1 MTVRVLGDRYELVR
15 FVGRGGM
22 GEVWEGRDRVI
33 ERRVAIKLLPPH
45 HGTAASAELFFR
57 EARTAGG
64 LNHRG
69 VVTVHDV
76 GRDRDDGTLFLVME
90 FVVGQ
95 DLAAVLRQDGPPPV
109 PVAADWGAQTAAALA
124 AAHDAGIVHRDLKP
138 ANLMLTA
145 GGDVK
150 VLDFGIAR
158 FMAATDKSSK
168 VMGTLAYMAPERF
181 REHGGDARTDL
192 YALGC
197 VLYELLTGAPPFQ
210 ASDPVAMMAAHV
222 QQAPDAPSTLRPGIP
237 AAVDD
242 LVVRLLAKDPAD
254 RPASAAEVHDAL
266 RTPTATA
273 GALPTPAAAVASPN
287 PTSADPAPA
296 SPPPPAPVTD
306 PDPAPDP
313 HQLPTQTAT
322 PPRPGHPPAAG
333 PEPARPQ
340 SLGRRRALRLAVGAA
355 LVAGAGT
362 GLALLPWGDG
372 QDPSTA
378 AGGTG
383 GGGDAPATA
392 RTGVRPWHVDVPMI
406 IPPGPVLSQGVL
418 YLMDGPTIHAVDART
433 GTQRAALTVQ
443 NSPLG
448 SGWLA
453 AAGGT
458 LFAVGAKGRLYA
470 LNGADGRTV
479 WTFAAGN
486 DIGCDPT
493 VAGAVVYVGSL
504 DKNLYA
510 VDAATGAK
518 KWAFPTDDFVLST
531 ATVSGGTV
539 YVGGDDKHFYA
550 VDAATGT
557 KKWAFRAGGTFR
569 ATAAVAH
576 GTVYVPNNDQR
587 LYALDAA
594 TGAQRWSAPLGGSAT
609 PDDNDLPSCPVA
621 TADTLYVGGRDGL
634 LHALDPTTG
643 RSKWTY
649 RASGDF
655 RPTTPAVA
663 DGTVYVG
670 NRADRQGT
678 LHAVDAA
685 TGSKRWSVKTG
696 GALGDSYAPIVAD
709 GLVYL
714 TNRLGL
720 HAFPTAAGP
729 GRK

>member
-1 MTVRVLGDRYELVR
+1 MRVLGDRYELVR

-45 HGTAASAELFFR
+45 HGDAAGAELFFR

-76 GRDRDDGTLFLVME
+76 GRDRGDGTLFLVME
-90 FVVGQ
+90 FVVGR

-109 PVAADWGAQTAAALA
+109 PVAADWAAQAAAALA

-145 GGDVK
+145 EGDVK

-197 VLYELLTGAPPFQ
+197 VLHELLTGVPPFQ

-222 QQAPDAPSTLRPGIP
+222 QQAPDAPGTLRPGIP

-242 LVVRLLAKDPAD
+242 LVIRLLAKAPSD

-273 GALPTPAAAVASPN
+273 GALPTPAATAATPDPTAVD
-287 PTSADPAPA
+287 PT
-296 SPPPPAPVTD
+296 PPLAPVTA
-306 PDPAPDP
+306 PVTAPNPSPDP
-313 HQLPTQTAT
+313 HRLPTRTAT
-322 PPRPGHPPAAG
+322 PPRPPHPPTDG
-333 PEPARPQ
+333 PEPTQPR
-340 SLGRRRALRLAVGAA
+340 SLGRRRALRLAFGAA

-362 GLALLPWGDG
+362 GLALLPWGD
-372 QDPSTA
+372 QQEPSTA
-378 AGGTG
+378 AGGQG
-383 GGGDAPATA
+383 GAPSLALADA
-392 RTGVRPWHVDVPMI
+392 RPWRFDAPMI
-406 IPPGPVLSQGVL
+406 IPKGPVLSRGVL
-418 YLMDGPTIHAVDART
+418 YLMDGATIHAVDART
-433 GTQRAALTVQ
+433 GKQRATLTVPDPQ
-443 NSPLG
+443 VG

-453 AAGGT
+453 AAAGT
-458 LFAVGAKGRLYA
+458 LFAVGAKGKLYA
-470 LNGADGRTV
+470 LNGADGSTR
-479 WTFAAGN
+479 WTFAAGD

-493 VAGAVVYVGSL
+493 VAGGLVYVGSL
-504 DKNLYA
+504 DKNLHA
-510 VDAATGAK
+510 VDAATGAQ
-518 KWAFPTDDFVLST
+518 KWAFPTGDFVLST

-550 VDAATGT
+550 VDAATGA
-557 KKWAFRAGGTFR
+557 KKWAFGAGGTFR

-594 TGAQRWSAPLGGSAT
+594 TGAQRWTAPLGGGAT
-609 PDDNDLPSCPVA
+609 PDDNDRPSCPVV
-621 TADTLYVGGRDGL
+621 TADILYVGGRDGL

-643 RSKWTY
+643 RRKWTY
-649 RASGDF
+649 GTAGDF

-670 NRADRQGT
+670 NRAEAQGT

-685 TGSKRWSVKTG
+685 TGTKRWSVRTG
-696 GALGDSYAPIVAD
+696 GALGDTYAPVVAD

-714 TNRLGL
+714 TNRAGL
-720 HAFPTAAGP
+720 SAVPTAPGP